1 MPTSSPVGMCTPA
14 ARGGQVVKPR
24 NAGTKRDS
32 GGRQPPPQHAALKAT
47 LGGLPAAAAADCG
60 GTRTKVDVAEG
71 AASNLA
77 PQPVLVAHS
86 QLAGH
91 GVAGR
96 DSERRLRPRRSR
108 FSQCVTS
115 AVPISCVRAT
125 AQQRRRLLYARPRHA
140 GSERGAAPGVPS
152 FFVRPTHVGGRLRR
166 NCSARRTTTP
176 RLVCACRCS
185 AAWRPCRCRAR
196 PRCAA
201 ASRAVRSLH
210 AQLAQQRRGRRAA
223 RAA

>member
-1 MPTSSPVGMCTPA
+1 M
-14 ARGGQVVKPR
+14 KKK
-24 NAGTKRDS
+24 GTV
-32 GGRQPPPQHAALKAT
+32 QQQQT
-47 LGGLPAAAAADCG
+47 G

-108 FSQCVTS
+108 FSQRVTS

-125 AQQRRRLLYARPRHA
+125 AQQRRRLLYARP
-140 GSERGAAPGVPS
+140 SVPS

-176 RLVCACRCS
+176 RLVCACRCT